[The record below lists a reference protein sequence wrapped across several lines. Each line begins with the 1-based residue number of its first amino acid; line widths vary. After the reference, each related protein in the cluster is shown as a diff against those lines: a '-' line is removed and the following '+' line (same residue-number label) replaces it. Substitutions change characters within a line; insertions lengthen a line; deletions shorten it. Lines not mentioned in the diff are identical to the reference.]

1 MLNLAAQTE
10 LHEAWTNVA
19 LAETRMAQGQYKD
32 AHEAMLDAEHHYR
45 CARSVITLAH
55 PSPILDKLADLK
67 VRLDQIR
74 SAIKI
79 HLGTL
84 ERSLA
89 RTNKFI
95 SAGRRRQ

>member
-19 LAETRMAQGQYKD
+19 IAEIFLAQGEYEE
-32 AHEAMLDAEHHYR
+32 ASEAMLDAEHHCR
-45 CARSVITLAH
+45 CARSAITIEQ
-55 PSPILDKLADLK
+55 PGSILDKLADLK

-79 HLGTL
+79 NSGTL
-84 ERSLA
+84 ERSANL
-89 RTNKFI
+89 NH
-95 SAGRRRQ
+95 